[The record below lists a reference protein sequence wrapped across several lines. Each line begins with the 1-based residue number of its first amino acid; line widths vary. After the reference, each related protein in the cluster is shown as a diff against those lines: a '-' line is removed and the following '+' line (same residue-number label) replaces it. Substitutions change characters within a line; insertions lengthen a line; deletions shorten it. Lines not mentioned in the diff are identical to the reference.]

1 MKLSSAPRRPYRV
14 AAVALLAALHIAAI
28 WSFIHLGTT
37 RERANERLVQLIMLA
52 LKRPARAEIDLPTR
66 PVQPPRPLVAP
77 LPPVEVE
84 QLSSVPVAASP
95 IATPAPGGAAASG
108 AAASGAAAG
117 GAAAGGAAASG
128 AAAEGT
134 PAPPGPAKLDLTIPK
149 DFYAHPPPLTPAQ
162 EAMRDPRSNH
172 LELTK
177 QEKLDIAFGIIECVA
192 WQREPD
198 GSIYRGPGHFA
209 RIQGIN
215 ANPFTRHKPGTE
227 DRGQECVK

>member
-1 MKLSSAPRRPYRV
+1 MNLSSAPRRPSRV

-52 LKRPARAEIDLPTR
+52 LKRPAPAETALPTR
-66 PVQPPRPLVAP
+66 PIQPPRPLVAP

-84 QLSSVPVAASP
+84 QLSNVPVAASP
-95 IATPAPGGAAASG
+95 IATPAPGGAAAG
-108 AAASGAAAG
+108 
-117 GAAAGGAAASG
+117 G

-134 PAPPGPAKLDLTIPK
+134 PAPPGPAKLDLAIPK

-192 WQREPD
+192 WQRESD